1 MKKRRPPDEAVF
13 LNESDCRERLAAY
26 FEVYLPE
33 NPDEVADVES
43 LADYLG
49 TTREGIFA
57 MEKTDEFGFQLRL
70 ARNRIARIKKQLAFR
85 GKLPPAVLSFDLKN
99 NHGYKDKNDEAAGGD
114 TLVIK
119 GLAKS
124 WAK

>member
-1 MKKRRPPDEAVF
+1 MKKKKPPEEAVF
-13 LNESDCRERLAAY
+13 LNAADCEEKLNAY
-26 FEVYLPE
+26 FDGYLSEKPE
-33 NPDEVADVES
+33 EVADIES
-43 LADYLG
+43 LAEYLG

-57 MEKTDEFGFQLRL
+57 MEKTEEYGFKLRL

-99 NHGYKDKNDEAAGGD
+99 NHGYRDKGDEGNGSD
-114 TLVIK
+114 TLIIK

>member
-1 MKKRRPPDEAVF
+1 MKKRKPPEEAVF
-13 LNESDCRERLAAY
+13 LNQSDCRNKLEAY
-26 FEVYLPE
+26 FNVYLP
-33 NPDEVADVES
+33 NNTDEVADIES
-43 LADYLG
+43 LAEYLG

-57 MEKTDEFGFQLRL
+57 MEKTEEYGFQLRL

-99 NHGYKDKNDEAAGGD
+99 NHGYKDKNDDLSGGD
-114 TLVIK
+114 TLIIK